1 MVSKFLLRVHIPL
14 NRCQLRL
21 LLLSLTVLMAAV
33 YLHNLNQMH
42 SLSMPRRSLNTRQV
56 YLCRLKPRFSLS
68 NNLFKPNRSNLLPY
82 KPSLKSNLRSR
93 FRLRYNRRLRLSR
106 KLNPRC
112 LRLSNNTSSQ
122 YSSSN
127 KKVVLRSSLI
137 PTAHMR
143 MRTCKLGL
151 NTMLTEGPILP
162 EPSTSFRCPESKKQP
177 SQHLHVPL
185 HKILL

>member
-1 MVSKFLLRVHIPL
+1 MVSKFLLRVHIL

-33 YLHNLNQMH
+33 YPHNLNRMH

-68 NNLFKPNRSNLLPY
+68 NNLFKLSPSNLLPY
-82 KPSLKSNLRSR
+82 RRSPKSSPRFK
-93 FRLRYNRRLRLSR
+93 FRLRYNRKLRLSR

-112 LRLSNNTSSQ
+112 LRLSNNTSSRCN
-122 YSSSN
+122 SSN

-143 MRTCKLGL
+143 MRMCKLGL
-151 NTMLTEGPILP
+151 NTMLTEVLIPL
-162 EPSTSFRCPESKKQP
+162 EPFTSFRYPESKKQP